1 MEHRKDSAPCCPR
14 RHHIT
19 YTFVLHQPKS
29 LCVCVCLSHTHRY
42 THTQTSP
49 IFIAQSEK
57 NAGNGWKF
65 TTLWKEGQVER
76 TPTHAYTQPPNTTQ
90 THKHKNKYSYRVI
103 YLYQHLQFKRFSFHV
118 CPFLG
123 FKNKQNSKM
132 HFFYLILEL
141 NHLTHSISRIYRI
154 FKKWRLN
161 VVSWRW

>member
-1 MEHRKDSAPCCPR
+1 MGVDRQTDLVCQKTMEHRKDSAPCCPR

-103 YLYQHLQFKRFSFHV
+103 YLYQHLQFKRMISLKV
-118 CPFLG
+118 FLFMSVHSWG
-123 FKNKQNSKM
+123 SKINKILKCI
-132 HFFYLILEL
+132 FF
-141 NHLTHSISRIYRI
+141 T
-154 FKKWRLN
+154 
-161 VVSWRW
+161 